1 MNRRLP
7 VSLFLLCLV
16 SAITVTVSAQSW
28 TPSGNNTYWNSGN
41 GSVAIGS
48 APVTEFRLRLSNPP
62 VDTIGGGGQLM
73 LGTAAGGYWLWRL
86 DSQNRYNLDRFNS
99 VWTNTMMVDMSGR
112 VGIGAVPA
120 DRLTI
125 FGGTSNINIGGNF
138 GDGYN
143 AIWLNGGTSR
153 TDYNIISSAAEK
165 NLYINR
171 PAGFNLHFREGNG
184 NNSQMTIGQEGRVG
198 IGTLGP
204 TERLHLASFE
214 GASVRA
220 MIERAG
226 IGVDAAL
233 IFRTAGIASTQWMLG
248 KAANGLAF
256 PTSESLHLGF
266 GNFNAPV
273 MTFGFDY
280 QNQPGFVGI
289 NTTVPYAPLEITAK
303 TNGGIND
310 ALMLTSNNM
319 GAQVNE
325 GTGIAF
331 TAFNHS
337 RYARIAG
344 VGEGSNNEQAL
355 TFWTQNTAGGLAER
369 MRITGAGVMVVGKN
383 GDTGTRLL
391 VRGEGVTLEA
401 GDGTTSNRKAY
412 SDYVS
417 RETAAAAWR
426 AGMNGAVD
434 YTVTDVTNP
443 AVPVTRITMTRAGQL
458 TVNGDISATGKINA
472 KYQDVAEWVPASVDM
487 APGTVVVL
495 NRDRSNEVM
504 PSMRAYDT
512 AVAGVVS
519 GQPGIVL
526 GEEGIAKEQI
536 ATTGRVRV
544 RVDARRAP
552 IAVGDLLVTSD
563 QPGVAMKSQPVVL
576 SGIEM
581 HRPGTVVGKA
591 LEPLPEGEGEIL
603 VLLSLQ

>member
-1 MNRRLP
+1 MNCRLS
-7 VSLFLLCLV
+7 VYTFLLF
-16 SAITVTVSAQSW
+16 VTISVSAQTW
-28 TPSGNNTYWNSGN
+28 TPSGSNTYWNSGN

-48 APVTEFRLRLSNPP
+48 TPVTEFRLRLSNPP

-73 LGTAAGGYWLWRL
+73 LGTPASGLWLWRL

-99 VWTNTMMVDMSGR
+99 VWTNTMMVDMNGR
-112 VGIGAVPA
+112 VGIGAAPA

-138 GDGYN
+138 GGGFN
-143 AIWLNGGTSR
+143 AIWLNGGTAQA
-153 TDYNIISSAAEK
+153 DYNIISSAGNR
-165 NLYINR
+165 NLYLNR
-171 PAGFNLHFREGNG
+171 PPGWEMHFREGNDG
-184 NNSQMTIGQEGRVG
+184 NSQMMIKSGGLVG
-198 IGTLGP
+198 IGTLTP
-204 TERLHLASFE
+204 AARLHLASFD
-214 GASVRA
+214 GTSVYS
-220 MIERAG
+220 MIERSQ
-226 IGVDAAL
+226 IGVDGAL
-233 IFRTAGIASTQWMLG
+233 IFRTAGNNLTQWVLG
-248 KAANGLAF
+248 KAANSLAF
-256 PTSESLHLGF
+256 PASEALHLGF
-266 GNFNAPV
+266 GNLTTPL

-280 QNQPGFVGI
+280 QQQPGFVGI
-289 NTTVPYAPLEITAK
+289 NTPVPYAPLEITSK
-303 TNGGIND
+303 TNGAIND
-310 ALMLTSNNM
+310 TLMLTSNNM
-319 GAQVNE
+319 GTQIGE

-355 TFWTQNTAGGLAER
+355 TFWTQNSAGGLLER
-369 MRITGAGVMVVGKN
+369 VRITGPGVMIVGES
-383 GDTGTRLL
+383 GPAAGTRLV

-417 RETAAAAWR
+417 KESSPAAWR

-434 YTVTDVTNP
+434 YTVSDVTNP
-443 AVPVTRITMTRAGQL
+443 AAPVTRITMTRAGEL
-458 TVNGDISATGKINA
+458 TVNGNINATGRINA

-495 NRDRSNEVM
+495 NRERINEVM
-504 PSMRAYDT
+504 PSMHAYDT

-519 GQPGIVL
+519 AQPGIVL
-526 GEEGIAKEQI
+526 GEAGAAREQI

-552 IAVGDLLVTSD
+552 IAVGDLLVTSEEA
-563 QPGVAMKSQPVVL
+563 GVAMKSQPVVL
-576 SGIEM
+576 GGIEM

-591 LEPLPEGEGEIL
+591 LEPLPGGEGEIL